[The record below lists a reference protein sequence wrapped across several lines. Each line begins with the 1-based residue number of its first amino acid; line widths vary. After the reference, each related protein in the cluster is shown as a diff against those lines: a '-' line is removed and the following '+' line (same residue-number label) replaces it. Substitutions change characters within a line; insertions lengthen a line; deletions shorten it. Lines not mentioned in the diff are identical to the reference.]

1 MGTVALGLAMF
12 AAWVVAKSDE
22 SVQASPDGVVTTI
35 AIDMQPW
42 STPANDEDTVGSL
55 ETCVAIANSAG
66 QTLDFDVVTDAIPL
80 GVRDGLVNGF
90 QYTMAFNE
98 AFTITAFDHTTA
110 GVVLLHRNPN
120 GWSPLDLSQG
130 GAGLPWSPPIRI
142 SMSDLNANG
151 SEGNGESPPNSAGGV
166 LGRYT
171 LTYNGTLPDGV
182 YAITLTTVGYGGR
195 AGPLYDDPTNV
206 GVDDDADTS
215 VDEDILLD
223 GTVGYGQIALGVD
236 CPAAPTPTPTLSPTP
251 MPSRDVDGDTV
262 PDVSDNC
269 PLVPNADQTDSDGDG
284 IGDACEGLALG
295 IPLGL
300 GWNYVCYTETD
311 QPVDDGLSPLADKAL
326 AAYHLKAGG
335 GYDRWFPGRSDM
347 TTIDTLSSYDALF
360 ILVADS
366 TVWVQQ
372 PSTAPTSASL
382 AQGWNSVCYVGE
394 TKSINDATGTI
405 AGQLGILYALGS
417 DQTWSRHVPSR
428 PEVSNIAQLEQYNA
442 VLMLMTESGGTTWT
456 FDR

>member
-1 MGTVALGLAMF
+1 LFPTPPSP
-12 AAWVVAKSDE
+12 SD
-22 SVQASPDGVVTTI
+22 
-35 AIDMQPW
+35 
-42 STPANDEDTVGSL
+42 
-55 ETCVAIANSAG
+55 
-66 QTLDFDVVTDAIPL
+66 
-80 GVRDGLVNGF
+80 
-90 QYTMAFNE
+90 
-98 AFTITAFDHTTA
+98 
-110 GVVLLHRNPN
+110 
-120 GWSPLDLSQG
+120 
-130 GAGLPWSPPIRI
+130 
-142 SMSDLNANG
+142 
-151 SEGNGESPPNSAGGV
+151 
-166 LGRYT
+166 
-171 LTYNGTLPDGV
+171 
-182 YAITLTTVGYGGR
+182 
-195 AGPLYDDPTNV
+195 
-206 GVDDDADTS
+206 VDDDT
-215 VDEDILLD
+215 I
-223 GTVGYGQIALGVD
+223 
-236 CPAAPTPTPTLSPTP
+236 
-251 MPSRDVDGDTV
+251 

-295 IPLGL
+295 IPLVL

-335 GYDRWFPGRSDM
+335 GYDRWFPGRADM

-394 TKSINDATGTI
+394 TRSINDATGTI

-428 PEVSNIAQLEQYNA
+428 PDVSNIAQLEQYNA